1 MLDDIVGHLTALE
14 VFNRIKE
21 HYRNTE
27 KKGAWDMDKKYLG
40 YLISVKRSMRGLSDE
55 AIAVATGVN
64 EKDILRARHGKKIKK
79 EDLIKIIDYLGIVL
93 F

>member
-1 MLDDIVGHLTALE
+1 MKILSCGAGMQSTAL
-14 VFNRIKE
+14 
-21 HYRNTE
+21 
-27 KKGAWDMDKKYLG
+27 
-40 YLISVKRSMRGLSDE
+40 
-55 AIAVATGVN
+55 ATGVN